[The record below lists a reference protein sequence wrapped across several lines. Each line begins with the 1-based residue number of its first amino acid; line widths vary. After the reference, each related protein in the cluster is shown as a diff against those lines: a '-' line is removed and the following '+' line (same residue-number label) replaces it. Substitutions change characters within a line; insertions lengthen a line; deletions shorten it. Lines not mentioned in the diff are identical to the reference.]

1 MTTPRIV
8 VLATHNQGKIR
19 ELAEPL
25 RALGVELVG
34 LDAFPEIGEIEED
47 GTSFAENALIKAIS
61 VAEATGL
68 VALADDS
75 GLEVDALD
83 GRPGVW
89 SARYAD
95 DLEPIQGES
104 RDRRNMRKLLM
115 EMKDVPEDM
124 RTARFVCCMAAVA
137 PGCLEPDEMLVVQG
151 VWDGRILFE
160 PVGDNGFGYD
170 PVFLD
175 LEKGT
180 SAAEL
185 TREEKNSKSH
195 RGAAVRQIVAAWQGW
210 MASLNLEGRQNP
222 HTI

>member
-1 MTTPRIV
+1 MTTPLKV

-68 VALADDS
+68 VAIADDS

-95 DLEPIQGES
+95 DLEAVEGES

-115 EMKDVPEDM
+115 EMQDVPEEK
-124 RTARFVCCMAAVA
+124 RAARFVCCMAAVA
-137 PGCLEPDEMLVVQG
+137 PARLDPDDMLVVQG
-151 VWDGRILFE
+151 FWEGRILFE

-175 LEKGT
+175 LESGT
-180 SAAEL
+180 SAAQL
-185 TREEKNSKSH
+185 TREQKLSKSH
-195 RGAAVRQIVAAWQGW
+195 RGNAVRQILESWPEWVK
-210 MASLNLEGRQNP
+210 SLKLAD
-222 HTI
+222 